1 MSDQN
6 IKIGIAPINWSN
18 DDMPEIGG
26 DYALDTILSEMSEA
40 GYKGTEIGN
49 KFPSNDK
56 DIKNVLKKHN
66 LELASSWHS
75 TFFLSQDIDSQLE
88 KVRQKCSLLNKA
100 GAKIINIAECSNSVH
115 GEMNSPLDLK
125 PVCSE
130 DEYNILAESL
140 NKAGDICNSFG
151 MSLAFHHHMGTY
163 IQNEIEIETLLS
175 KTDSSS
181 VHLCADT
188 GHLYFAGVNP
198 IKFFEKHL
206 QRIKHIHF
214 KDLRL
219 QVLENINFQRES
231 FLKSVL
237 KGVFTVPGDGGIDFV
252 TIGNVIK
259 ASRYEGWIIVEAEQD
274 PAIYNPLEL
283 AISSKKYL
291 DKIWS
296 N

>member
-1 MSDQN
+1 LSNQS

-18 DDMPEIGG
+18 DDMPELGG
-26 DYALDTILSEMSEA
+26 HYTLDTILSEMSEA

-49 KFPSNDK
+49 KFPSNDE
-56 DIKNVLKKHN
+56 DIKSELKKHN

-75 TFFLSQDIDSQLE
+75 TFFLLKEADSELE
-88 KVRQKCSLLNKA
+88 KVKQKCSLLNKA
-100 GAKIINIAECSNSVH
+100 GANIINIAECSNSVH

-130 DEYNILAESL
+130 NEYDILAESL
-140 NKAGDICNSFG
+140 NKAGEICNSFG
-151 MSLAFHHHMGTY
+151 ISLAFHHHMGTY
-163 IQNEIEIETLLS
+163 IQNEKEIETLLS
-175 KTDSSS
+175 KTDPSS
-181 VHLCADT
+181 VYLCADT

-198 IKFFEKHL
+198 ISFFEKYLH
-206 QRIKHIHF
+206 RIKHIHF

-219 QVLENINFQRES
+219 QVLSNINFKSES

-252 TIGNVIK
+252 TIGKIINDSGYK
-259 ASRYEGWIIVEAEQD
+259 GWVIVEAEQD
-274 PAIYNPLEL
+274 PAVYNPLEY

-291 DKIWS
+291 NKIWS